1 MERERF
7 LLKISG
13 ECFGLIGTEHDGGYD
28 RVASNFIASEIVSI
42 GDRFE
47 RAIMVGGGNIIR
59 GTVLKEKMGLTPAVA
74 DHMGML
80 GTIANALALQD
91 VLEREFGCKTELFS
105 ALAVESVVKPFDR
118 REAIHALQEGKIVI
132 FAAGTGNPFV
142 STDTAAVM
150 RAAEVGTDLVLK
162 GTKVDGIFDRDPQK
176 DSQAVFIPKLSH
188 EEYSQR
194 FLKVLD
200 STAVTMARDR
210 EPRVKIIVF
219 NILKAGNLRRVLI
232 SRDIGSE
239 IG

>member
-1 MERERF
+1 MENARRRKMEIERF

-28 RVASNFIASEIVSI
+28 RTASNFIASEVVSI

-59 GTVLKEKMGLTPAVA
+59 GAVLKKKMGLTPAVA
-74 DHMGML
+74 DYMGML
-80 GTIANALALQD
+80 GTIANALAFQD
-91 VLEREFGCKTELFS
+91 ILEREFGCKTEIFS
-105 ALAVESVVKPFDR
+105 AIAVKSIVRPFDR
-118 REAIHALQEGKIVI
+118 REALHAMQDGKIVI
-132 FAAGTGNPFV
+132 FAAGTGHPFV

-150 RAAEVGTDLVLK
+150 RAAGLNLSLVLK
-162 GTKVDGIFDRDPQK
+162 GTKVDGVFDRDPK
-176 DSQAVFIPKLSH
+176 GDSEAVFIPKLSH

-210 EPRVKIIVF
+210 EPQVRIVVF
-219 NILKAGNLRRVLI
+219 NILKAGNLRRVL
-232 SRDIGSE
+232 
-239 IG
+239 